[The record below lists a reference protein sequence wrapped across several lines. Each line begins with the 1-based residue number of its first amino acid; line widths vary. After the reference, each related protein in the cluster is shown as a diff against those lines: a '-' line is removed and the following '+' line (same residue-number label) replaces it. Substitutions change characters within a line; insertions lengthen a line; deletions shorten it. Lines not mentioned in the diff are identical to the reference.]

1 MTPFLASLLCLL
13 GSRKGKE
20 LGSKLWSTATYS
32 AGILFILR
40 CPSKQV
46 HFDRLYVLD
55 LAEALFSKMWARP
68 GSIYFSCGR
77 LQ

>member
-1 MTPFLASLLCLL
+1 MTPFFASLLCLL

-20 LGSKLWSTATYS
+20 LGSKFWSTATYS

-46 HFDRLYVLD
+46 RFDRLYVLD
-55 LAEALFSKMWARP
+55 LAEVWARP